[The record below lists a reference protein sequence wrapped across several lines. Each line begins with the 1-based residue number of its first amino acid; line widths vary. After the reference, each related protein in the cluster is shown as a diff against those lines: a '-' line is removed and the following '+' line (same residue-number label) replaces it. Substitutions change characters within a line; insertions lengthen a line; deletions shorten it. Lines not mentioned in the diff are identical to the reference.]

1 MNANHENHD
10 GSDELLRLLGRALGR
25 GPLAGPAEAQA
36 AFDAAAGERL
46 SADDL
51 AWLSRLTQG
60 SKPLSQDTFSSID
73 TSHRPS
79 ATSMRSPKMN
89 GKKMDVQR
97 LRAESLERRDATAP
111 LWLVP
116 CATPSPSA
124 AASLWD
130 RGCAS
135 ATSGFESSDWGP
147 GGAAVSAALVGGVLA
162 AWFGSGQRRQV
173 PVRTAYDKAT
183 LYDRALVELV
193 GA

>member
-25 GPLAGPAEAQA
+25 GPLAGLAEAQA

-51 AWLSRLTQG
+51 AWLSRLAQG
-60 SKPLSQDTFSSID
+60 SKPSSQDTFSNID
-73 TSHRPS
+73 TGHLPS
-79 ATSMRSPKMN
+79 PSSMRSPKLN
-89 GKKMDVQR
+89 GNR

-116 CATPSPSA
+116 GATPMPSA
-124 AASLWD
+124 AAAAWD
-130 RGCAS
+130 RGCAA
-135 ATSGFESSDWGP
+135 ATSGFESSDWGA

-162 AWFGSGQRRQV
+162 VWFGSGQRRQM
-173 PVRTAYDKAT
+173 PVRTAYDKAA

-193 GA
+193 NA